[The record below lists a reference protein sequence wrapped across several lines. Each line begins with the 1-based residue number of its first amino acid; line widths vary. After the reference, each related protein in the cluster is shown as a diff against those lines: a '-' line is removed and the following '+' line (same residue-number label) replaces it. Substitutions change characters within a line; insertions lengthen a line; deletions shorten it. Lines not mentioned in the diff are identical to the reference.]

1 MPNVYR
7 SLVHGCA
14 LLVPVLADATSK
26 SLALTGLLLVTLL
39 YALEELLRLKGRN
52 VPLMTQFTVRMS
64 RPEER
69 VGFIAKPIYLA
80 LGVILALIIFPRSV
94 AYASIV
100 VVAVGDPVAGYVGE
114 RFGRRHVGKK
124 TWEGFLAG
132 TVAACPG
139 TLLLVPPIAGLVGS
153 IVGML
158 FEFSGVL
165 DDDLTV
171 PLSAGVTM
179 ILIGMLA

>member
-26 SLALTGLLLVTLL
+26 GLALAGLLLVTLL
-39 YALEELLRLKGRN
+39 YVLEELLRLKGHN
-52 VPLMTQFTVRMS
+52 VPLMTKFTLKMS

-69 VGFIAKPIYLA
+69 LGFIAKPIYLA
-80 LGVILALIIFPRSV
+80 LGVIAALIVFPRSI

-100 VVAVGDPVAGYVGE
+100 VVAVGDPVANYVGE
-114 RFGRRHVGKK
+114 RFGRRHVGTK

-132 TVAACPG
+132 LITAFLG
-139 TLLLVPPIAGLVGS
+139 TLLFVSPIVGITGS

-158 FEFSGVL
+158 FELAGVL
-165 DDDLTV
+165 DDDLTI
-171 PLSAGVTM
+171 PISAGAAM
-179 ILIGMLA
+179 ILAKIFA